1 MVKRER
7 ETKLLKFPEL
17 QAIVNEEVWKCLFRE
32 HTTYTRIAE
41 MCGISKARFSELKLM
56 NGDGR
61 YAYVLS
67 ESVLNPLIRRGIV
80 GLHTIEQRLDTA
92 DPRKQD
98 WLNRQR
104 LHQEI
109 DELLASG
116 HSIDQVRAKILELK
130 NTEQ

>member
-17 QAIVNEEVWKCLFRE
+17 QAIVNEEVWKYLFRE

-56 NGDGR
+56 NDGQ

-80 GLHTIEQRLDTA
+80 ELHTIEQQLDTA
-92 DPRKQD
+92 DPRKRD

-116 HSIDQVRAKILELK
+116 HSIDQVRAKIMELK
-130 NTEQ
+130 SAE